1 MEPVTLFYSCQPGE
15 LVLCQ
20 GRAHCIKLHLCRRL
34 ALWLFPKN
42 VQDVMPAFVETEIR
56 VYELSAYV
64 WSVRL
69 ILFSFGAEDGN
80 DL

>member
-1 MEPVTLFYSCQPGE
+1 
-15 LVLCQ
+15 
-20 GRAHCIKLHLCRRL
+20 
-34 ALWLFPKN
+34 
-42 VQDVMPAFVETEIR
+42 MPAFVETEIR